1 MKTAKVKRAR
11 DIMNRKVITVSPDT
25 SVEELGRLFMEKN
38 VSGAPVID
46 ENGDIYGIV
55 TENDLISKEKR
66 FHIPTIITI
75 FDAIIPLQSD
85 AAVEKEIKRMAA
97 TTVGDICTREVITV
111 DEDATIND
119 IATIMTEKKIHL
131 LPVLK
136 EGKLVGIVGKKD
148 VIRAIAGESRT

>member
-1 MKTAKVKRAR
+1 METGDVKRAKN
-11 DIMNRKVITVSPDT
+11 IMKKKVITVSPDT

-38 VSGAPVID
+38 LSGAPVID

-75 FDAIIPLQSD
+75 FDAIIPLQTD

-111 DEDATIND
+111 DEETSIND

-131 LPVLK
+131 LPVLR
-136 EGKLVGIVGKKD
+136 EEEIVGIIGKKD
-148 VIRAIAGESRT
+148 VIKAIAGGTKT

>member
-1 MKTAKVKRAR
+1 METGDVKRAR
-11 DIMNRKVITVSPDT
+11 DIMNRKVITVTPDT

-38 VSGAPVID
+38 ISGAPVID

-75 FDAIIPLQSD
+75 FDAIIPLQTD

-97 TTVGDICTREVITV
+97 TTVGDICTREVVTV
-111 DEDATIND
+111 DEEMSLND
-119 IATIMTEKKIHL
+119 IATIMTEKKIHI
-131 LPVLK
+131 LPVLR
-136 EGKLVGIVGKKD
+136 EGRLVGIIGKKD
-148 VIRAIAGESRT
+148 VIRAIAGETKT

>member
-1 MKTAKVKRAR
+1 METGDVKRAR

-38 VSGAPVID
+38 ISGAPVID
-46 ENGDIYGIV
+46 ENGNLYGIV

-148 VIRAIAGESRT
+148 VIRAIAGETKT

>member
-1 MKTAKVKRAR
+1 METEDVKRAR
-11 DIMNRKVITVSPDT
+11 DIMNRKVITVTPDT

-38 VSGAPVID
+38 LSGAPVID

-55 TENDLISKEKR
+55 TENDLISKERR

-75 FDAIIPLQSD
+75 FDAIIPLQTD

-97 TTVGDICTREVITV
+97 TTVGDICTREVIPV
-111 DEDATIND
+111 DEETSIND

-136 EGKLVGIVGKKD
+136 EGKLVGIIGKKD
-148 VIRAIAGESRT
+148 VIRAIAGETKT

>member
-1 MKTAKVKRAR
+1 METGDVKRAR
-11 DIMNRKVITVSPDT
+11 DIMNKKVITVSPDT

-38 VSGAPVID
+38 LSGAPVID

-75 FDAIIPLQSD
+75 FDAIIPLQTD

-111 DEDATIND
+111 DEETSIND

-131 LPVLK
+131 LPVLRE
-136 EGKLVGIVGKKD
+136 EGIVGIIGKKD
-148 VIRAIAGESRT
+148 VIKAIAGETKT

>member
-1 MKTAKVKRAR
+1 METEDVKRAR
-11 DIMNRKVITVSPDT
+11 DIMNRKVITVTPYT
-25 SVEELGRLFMEKN
+25 SVEELGRLFMGKN

-85 AAVEKEIKRMAA
+85 ATVEKEIKRMAA
-97 TTVGDICTREVITV
+97 TTVGDICTREVVTV
-111 DEDATIND
+111 DEETSIND

-136 EGKLVGIVGKKD
+136 EGRLVGIIGKKD

>member
-1 MKTAKVKRAR
+1 METEDVKRAR
-11 DIMNRKVITVSPDT
+11 DIMNRKVKTVTPDT

-38 VSGAPVID
+38 LSGAPVID

-111 DEDATIND
+111 DEETTIND

-136 EGKLVGIVGKKD
+136 EGNLVGIIGKKD
-148 VIRAIAGESRT
+148 VIRAIAGETRT